1 MKKLTN
7 EQKLALLDKAI
18 ENDFEISASGWYQM
32 SGTLDREML
41 ESVTD
46 PEKLDEP
53 INWDMDEVVD
63 YKKSTVVYEVTH
75 NDTVKENLSSDELF
89 DYLNKMLSK

>member
-7 EQKLALLDKAI
+7 EQKAALLDKAI
-18 ENDFEISASGWYQM
+18 ENDFEISASGWYKM

-75 NDTVKENLSSDELF
+75 NDTVKENLSSNELF
-89 DYLNKMLSK
+89 DYLNKMLNK